1 MATARNYLNVTTDV
15 TISTTGTVAPAQ
27 QNLAQLADGSSVQF
41 QNDAPYPVNL
51 EFTAEFGEVPI
62 ARGKSSGDLSA
73 SEVTVNY
80 TIYDAL
86 TNQPTGGP
94 YSIQWGNGPLTI
106 DIAGVTPSPAS
117 ASVAEGGKIQFDSD
131 SEDGIQWTYT
141 VGGGTANVWNP
152 QPTDVASGE
161 NGEQTALPGVQGN
174 FTYTLSST
182 VGTNGKGTIKIGSQ

>member
-1 MATARNYLNVTTDV
+1 MATARNYLNATTEV

-27 QNLAQLADGSSVQF
+27 QNLAQLTDNSSVQF
-41 QNDAPYPVNL
+41 QNDAPYPVTL
-51 EFTAEFGEVPI
+51 KFTAEFGNVAIP
-62 ARGKSSGDLSA
+62 RSGSSSDLSA
-73 SEVTVNY
+73 SEITVNY
-80 TIYDAL
+80 TIYNGQ

-106 DIAGVTPSPAS
+106 DIAGVTPSPGS

-131 SEDGIQWTYT
+131 SDDGIQWTYT

-152 QPTDVASGE
+152 QPSNVDSGE
-161 NGEQTALPGVQGN
+161 NGEQTALPGVEGN